1 MPALRF
7 PARPALL
14 HIVRTGVAALVG
26 CTALLPLRPVGAQP
40 PLAAPAAAAG
50 ASDVAPTVAREFRG
64 VWVASVANIDWPS
77 RPGLST
83 WEQQAEL
90 VAILDRA
97 AALRLNAVILQVR
110 PAADALYDSP
120 YEPWSEYLTGVQ
132 GKAPEPYYDPLRFAV
147 DAAHARGLELHAWF
161 NPYRARH
168 PSGRA
173 APARTHVSVTHP
185 ALVHAYGR
193 NLWMDPG
200 EPAVVERT
208 LRVML
213 DVVRR
218 YDVDGI
224 HLDDYFY
231 PYPETAAPG
240 TADSTTVPFPDSASY
255 ARYVQ
260 GGGTLARDDWRR
272 QNVDRLV
279 EALYGRTKALKPWVK
294 VGISPFGIWRPGHPA
309 QIAGFDAHAKLY
321 ADARRWL
328 REGWVDYLT
337 PQLYWPVAQTAQS
350 FPVLLRWWLGENVR
364 GRHVWPGY
372 NTNRAAG
379 GTWADDELL
388 EQIRVTRA
396 EGATGGVHFSMRAL
410 MPLDGAALRRD
421 SVLVGVATPPP
432 PPERAAAL
440 TERLRTRAYTE
451 PALVPPSPWLAPAGR
466 PAAPSAALAADTSTG
481 EWAVRLAPRGTRP
494 AAWWTVRA
502 LTGGQWRSWV
512 IPGAQRRLVVAPSGA
527 AAPQRVLVTA
537 VDRTGAESPATEARR
552 PVE

>member
-1 MPALRF
+1 MPVRRS
-7 PARPALL
+7 PARPALRRL
-14 HIVRTGVAALVG
+14 GAAAIVACIAALP
-26 CTALLPLRPVGAQP
+26 TRPAGAQS
-40 PLAAPAAAAG
+40 PLAASAAVPA
-50 ASDVAPTVAREFRG
+50 VAREFRG
-64 VWVASVANIDWPS
+64 AWVASVANIDWPS

-120 YEPWSEYLTGVQ
+120 HEPWSEYLTGVQ

-147 DAAHARGLELHAWF
+147 EAAHARGLELHAWF

-168 PSGRA
+168 PSGRS

-185 ALVHAYGR
+185 ALVRSYGR

-231 PYPETAAPG
+231 PYPETAPG
-240 TADSTTVPFPDSASY
+240 ATDSTTVSFPDSASY

-279 EALYGRTKALKPWVK
+279 EAIYRRTKALKPWVK

-309 QIAGFDAHAKLY
+309 QIAGFDAYAKLY

-328 REGWVDYLT
+328 RTGWVDYLT

-410 MPLDGAALRRD
+410 MPLDEAARRRD

-440 TERLRTRAYTE
+440 TERLRARAYTE
-451 PALVPPSPWLAPAGR
+451 PALVPSSPWLVPAGR
-466 PAAPSAALAADTSTG
+466 PAAPGATLAADTATG
-481 EWAVRLAPRGTRP
+481 EWAVRIGPRGPRP
-494 AAWWTVRA
+494 AAWWTVRV
-502 LTGGQWRSWV
+502 LTGSASGGAWRTWV
-512 IPGAQRRLVVAPSGA
+512 IPGAQRRLVVAPPGA
-527 AAPQRVLVTA
+527 AAPERVLVTA
-537 VDRTGAESPATEARR
+537 VDRTGAESPAAEVRGPER
-552 PVE
+552 